1 MQEIDRE
8 SVKSDINVMLWSMKL
23 YHIRRYKKHRFWES
37 ETMDA
42 EYADRIESYPRLESV
57 AEHSWHVAD
66 SVLLLGYYFPS
77 LDVDRCLRM
86 AILHD
91 KMEIYIGDKNPVGR
105 SGTGEKTHAFN
116 KEIRLKKDL
125 SESRAIDLYLAKL
138 SPFARS
144 KQSKDLYEILE
155 GSTEEACFV
164 KALDKLQAL
173 GYVLIKKNGLFKD
186 KHLSF
191 TLKYSQKT
199 VEYYPGLEL
208 HYDELKSRVFAKVAK
223 YRNTSIE
230 NIKKQ
235 FESTQTTK
243 QFTLFSTTF
252 QEIESNKAVLNLS

>member
-8 SVKSDINVMLWSMKL
+8 SVKSDIDVMLWSMKL
-23 YHIRRYKKHRFWES
+23 YNIRRYKKHRFWES
-37 ETMDA
+37 ETLEA
-42 EYADRIESYPRLESV
+42 EYAARIESNPRLESV

-77 LDVDRCLRM
+77 LNLDRCLRM

-125 SESRAIDLYLAKL
+125 SERRAIDLYLAKL
-138 SPFARS
+138 NPFTRS
-144 KQSKDLYEILE
+144 KQAKDLYESLE

-164 KALDKLQAL
+164 KAVDKLQAL
-173 GYVLIKKNGLFKD
+173 GYVLIKKNGLLKD

-191 TLKYSQKT
+191 TLRYSQKAI
-199 VEYYPGLEL
+199 EYYPGLEL
-208 HYDELKSRVFAKVAK
+208 HYEELKSKVFAKVAK
-223 YRNTSIE
+223 YRKTSIE
-230 NIKKQ
+230 NIRKK
-235 FESTQTTK
+235 FESIQRTK
-243 QFTLFSTTF
+243 QFTLFSTTS
-252 QEIESNKAVLNLS
+252 QKIESDKAISNLF